1 MTIKL
6 KSVLGGGAD
15 EVHMVTRETGRRARA
30 ATAAILAT
38 AAEGAVATLD
48 FTGIGIIDFS
58 CADEFLAK
66 LLTRLTAGEYGD
78 KYLRLAGVTP
88 SQKENL
94 EVALE
99 RKKMATILKGGN
111 GDWHCLG
118 SLKPYL
124 RETLELVMDRS
135 VMSARGLS
143 ELLEIE
149 LNNSSTRLI
158 NLHRQ
163 RLVTRRERFIPE
175 GGREFMYAGLKEI
188 PPEVPGGGEEG

>member
-6 KSVLGGGAD
+6 REILGGGAD
-15 EVHMVTRETGRRARA
+15 DVHMVTRETGRRARA
-30 ATAAILAT
+30 ATAAILT
-38 AAEGAVATLD
+38 DVDEGAVTTLD
-48 FTGIGIIDFS
+48 FAGVGIIDYS

-78 KYLRLAGVTP
+78 KYLRLAGVND

-99 RKKMATILKGGN
+99 RKKLATILNGRN
-111 GDWHCLG
+111 GDWHCFG

-124 RETLELVMDRS
+124 RETLQIVMDRS
-135 VMSARGLS
+135 VLSARGLS
-143 ELLEIE
+143 DLLEIE

-163 RLVTRRERFIPE
+163 RLVTRRESFMPE
-175 GGREFMYAGLKEI
+175 GGREFIYAGLKGPFPEI
-188 PPEVPGGGEEG
+188 SGDGEEG